1 MFKVKPLKWAAVAL
15 PMICILFAAGCG
27 SQASHPNQINSFDA
41 ATYDSLLMAHDAL
54 ASLRTNVPA
63 SYPAY
68 TPVFNQVCAAYVT
81 AYASYSTFRGKPT
94 TQAEVTV
101 AIGNLAVAIVVLE
114 NALQTGLHP
123 SAKDVVTIRAHARRL
138 RALATQKSISV
149 SDILTELEIAAAVA
163 RTIPQAS
170 PQAGLAQIV
179 IASTNA
185 ALAAQAAAAGQP
197 IDFALLQPVPPIQ

>member
-1 MFKVKPLKWAAVAL
+1 MFKPLKWAAVAL
-15 PMICILFAAGCG
+15 PVICILFACGCG
-27 SQASHPNQINSFDA
+27 MQASHPNQINSFDG
-41 ATYDSLLMAHDAL
+41 ATYDSLLMGHDAL
-54 ASLRTNVPA
+54 ASLRTNVSA

-68 TPVFNQVCAAYVT
+68 TPVFNQACAAYSVV
-81 AYASYSTFRGKPT
+81 YASYSTFRGRPT
-94 TQAEVTV
+94 TQAEVAV
-101 AIGNLAVAIVVLE
+101 AIANLAVAIVVLE

-123 SAKDVVTIRAHARRL
+123 SAKDVIGIRAHAKRL
-138 RALATQKSISV
+138 HAFANEKGISV

-197 IDFALLQPVPPIQ
+197 IDLALLQPVPPVH